1 MRQGLGRLRRAAMGL
16 GMALGLVLGG
26 CAARPEQATSDPRPF
41 AVRTPQPLL
50 PMPRNTPPELP
61 FTTAEALLPKIEAL
75 YPKIGGWPPAYA
87 SAAERTSLYA
97 EWTQLLNVARVLEA
111 QEQGSEPSR
120 YALAELYRLGHN
132 LDVAESGVEAQRR
145 FRACIDV
152 YPQTIACHFTAI
164 RYYLAVAPL
173 QLDLAERSLTALR
186 ARMSPEFN
194 EEVERGYA
202 FLHVYRNDPVAAGR
216 QIADYLALFPQ
227 SPMAPTFRLMQQ
239 ALRQGK
245 SIVTDFPEPSSKR

>member
-1 MRQGLGRLRRAAMGL
+1 MHQGLRLLRSAIMGL
-16 GMALGLVLGG
+16 GIALGG
-26 CAARPEQATSDPRPF
+26 CASTPEHSATDPRPF
-41 AVRTPQPLL
+41 ALRTPQSLL

-61 FTTAEALLPKIEAL
+61 FTSAEALLPQIESL
-75 YPKIGGWPPAYA
+75 YPKIGGWPPAY
-87 SAAERTSLYA
+87 SSSNERRSLYA
-97 EWTQLLNVARVLEA
+97 RWTRLLNVARVLYA
-111 QEQGSEPSR
+111 QERGSEPSR

-132 LDVAESGVEAQRR
+132 LDVTEAGEEAQRA
-145 FRACIDV
+145 FRACIDA
-152 YPQTIACHFTAI
+152 YAETIACHFTAI

-173 QLDLAERSLTALR
+173 QLDLAEQSLAALR

-202 FLHVYRNDPVAAGR
+202 FLHVYRHDKIAAGR

-239 ALRQGK
+239 ALREGRA
-245 SIVTDFPEPSSKR
+245 IVSDFPERPPGR